1 MLLLMVTFLPT
12 LLHWGQALIHCNE
25 TVTKIRMCTLDSN
38 YGNGRP
44 PFKEGSPTM
53 VKNSVTLFSLAQIN
67 EDQSTISLNVLLA
80 FKWDDTRISL
90 KSNNPDE
97 YV

>member
-1 MLLLMVTFLPT
+1 MVTFLPI
-12 LLHWGQALIHCNE
+12 LHLGQALIHCNE
-25 TVTKIRMCTLDSN
+25 TITKIRMCALDSN

-44 PFKEGSPTM
+44 PFKNGSPTM

-90 KSNNPDE
+90 KSNHPDE